1 MAKLIQICASQ
12 NDLFALDG
20 EGVVYQY
27 NFKTSRWTKLDHAG
41 AGAETG
47 NGPPGS
53 DRRAAKE
60 RRSRP

>member
-20 EGVVYQY
+20 DGVVYQY
-27 NFKTSRWTKLDHAG
+27 NFKTSRWTKLDHVG
-41 AGAETG
+41 NGAETE
-47 NGPPGS
+47 NASPGA